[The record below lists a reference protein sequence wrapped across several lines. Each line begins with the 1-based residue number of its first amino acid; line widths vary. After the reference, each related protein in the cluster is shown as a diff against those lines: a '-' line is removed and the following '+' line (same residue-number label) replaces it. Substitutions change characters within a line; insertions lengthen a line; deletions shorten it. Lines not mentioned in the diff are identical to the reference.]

1 MPHATEPAVVRHPE
15 ISGVMVALD
24 PSFNYADD
32 DVLVKTFP
40 QYFAK
45 RGTGSK
51 VIESV
56 EVATAAPGEKRSRS
70 RK

>member
-1 MPHATEPAVVRHPE
+1 MPHPTEPAVVRHPE
-15 ISGVMVALD
+15 LAGVMVALD
-24 PSFNYADD
+24 PAEDYDANDA
-32 DVLVKTFP
+32 LVKTYP
-40 QYFAK
+40 QFFAV
-45 RGTGSK
+45 RGTGSR